1 MSGCEKMAGAGAGAG
16 GGGVGNGAVSG
27 LNWPLKF
34 RSKVMLAYS
43 NFVSLFYP
51 MSEINYQSEFSFQ
64 FSIGDRPILF
74 PNSD

>member
-1 MSGCEKMAGAGAGAG
+1 MKKFAVAGAKGHEA
-16 GGGVGNGAVSG
+16 GNGAVSG

-51 MSEINYQSEFSFQ
+51 MSKINYQLQ
-64 FSIGDRPILF
+64 F
-74 PNSD
+74 